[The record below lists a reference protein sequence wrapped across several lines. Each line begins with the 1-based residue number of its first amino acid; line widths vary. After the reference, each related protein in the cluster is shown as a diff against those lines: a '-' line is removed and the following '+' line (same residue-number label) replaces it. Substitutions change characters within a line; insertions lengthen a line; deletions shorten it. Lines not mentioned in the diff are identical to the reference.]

1 MLGGVATIAAL
12 GDMVRQAGDDDT
24 GKAGH
29 ATSCPSPAILARL
42 SPQGKRRGDKC
53 TVTVICVICQIPDP
67 TDSIC
72 FSQ

>member
-1 MLGGVATIAAL
+1 MFGGVATIAAL

-42 SPQGKRRGDKC
+42 RGHGKRRRD
-53 TVTVICVICQIPDP
+53 
-67 TDSIC
+67 
-72 FSQ
+72 